1 MIHDSRSI
9 QSVINYRKMTGENSN
24 VKEKPMW
31 GLKQALP
38 QGYSKKKEAS
48 DLANLLKR
56 AKAQVRRVQK
66 RSFTIKSG
74 IKTSESYSS
83 FPKANR

>member
-31 GLKQALP
+31 GLKQTLP
-38 QGYSKKKEAS
+38 KGLSKKKEAS
-48 DLANLLKR
+48 DLSNLLKR
-56 AKAQVRRVQK
+56 AKAQVRPNI
-66 RSFTIKSG
+66 F
-74 IKTSESYSS
+74 SS
-83 FPKANR
+83 WVGNQQSAI